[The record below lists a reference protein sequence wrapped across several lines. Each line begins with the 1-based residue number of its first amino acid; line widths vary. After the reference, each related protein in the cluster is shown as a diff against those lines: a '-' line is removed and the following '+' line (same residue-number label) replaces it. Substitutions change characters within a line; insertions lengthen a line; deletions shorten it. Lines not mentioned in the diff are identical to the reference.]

1 MVHST
6 DLVVEAVVE
15 NLKLKN
21 ELFQRLDKFAA
32 EYVTEPPAW
41 VRKAPALALEPPAL
55 TADPALCS
63 PAPLAKNRW
72 VPFSHPS
79 PQEGS
84 TSSLS
89 VSCNH

>member
-1 MVHST
+1 MAKTLSCLSTSTDAASSVHST

-32 EYVTEPPAW
+32 EYVTEPPA
-41 VRKAPALALEPPAL
+41 LALELPAL

-63 PAPLAKNRW
+63 PAPLDR
-72 VPFSHPS
+72 FPS
-79 PQEGS
+79 PILVRRRG
-84 TSSLS
+84 LDA
-89 VSCNH
+89 CG

>member
-1 MVHST
+1 M
-6 DLVVEAVVE
+6 E

-41 VRKAPALALEPPAL
+41 VRKAPALALELPAL

-63 PAPLAKNRW
+63 PAPLAEE
-72 VPFSHPS
+72 PL
-79 PQEGS
+79 GS
-84 TSSLS
+84 LLPSLS
-89 VSCNH
+89 AGGVYVKPECFLQPLGGADLCVICK